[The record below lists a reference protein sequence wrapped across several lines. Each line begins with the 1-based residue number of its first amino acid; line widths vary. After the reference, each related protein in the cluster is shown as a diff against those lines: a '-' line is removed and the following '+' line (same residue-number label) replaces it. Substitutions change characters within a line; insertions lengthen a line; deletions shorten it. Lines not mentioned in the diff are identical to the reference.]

1 MKQSNFIRRLAFG
14 LCLMIFAS
22 LTAQAQEGL
31 NVEKIF
37 QRYGHAKGCKM
48 VEMHNTSLKG
58 YQMKVYKSLIYKS
71 FAFSA
76 INGYLKADRKAAK
89 KIREV
94 VDNGKMTSGYYM
106 MAPLEKGIN
115 RYILFSNPSSNKG
128 TVIYIE
134 GELSPDDIMKLCY
147 SRK

>member
-1 MKQSNFIRRLAFG
+1 MKQSNFIRRLALG
-14 LCLMIFAS
+14 LWLMIFS
-22 LTAQAQEGL
+22 ILTAQAQEGL

-48 VEMHNTSLKG
+48 VEMRNTALKG
-58 YQMKVYKSLIYKS
+58 YQMKVYKSLIYKN
-71 FAFSA
+71 FATVPIS
-76 INGYLKADRKAAK
+76 GYLKADRKAAK
-89 KIREV
+89 KVREV
-94 VDNGKMTSGYYM
+94 VENGKMVSGYYM
-106 MAPLEKGIN
+106 MTPLEKGIN
-115 RYILFSNPSSNKG
+115 RYILFSNPSGNKG

>member
-1 MKQSNFIRRLAFG
+1 
-14 LCLMIFAS
+14 MIFAS

-37 QRYGHAKGCKM
+37 QRYGHAKGYKM
-48 VEMHNTSLKG
+48 VEMRNTSLKG

-71 FAFSA
+71 FASA
-76 INGYLKADRKAAK
+76 TINAYFKADRKAAK

-115 RYILFSNPSSNKG
+115 RFILFSNPSGNKG

-134 GELSPDDIMKLCY
+134 GNLSPDDIMKFCY
-147 SRK
+147 SRR

>member
-48 VEMHNTSLKG
+48 VEMRNTSLKG

-71 FAFSA
+71 FASA
-76 INGYLKADRKAAK
+76 TINTYLKADRKAAK

-115 RYILFSNPSSNKG
+115 RYILFSNPSGNKG

-134 GELSPDDIMKLCY
+134 GDLSPDDIMKLCY
-147 SRK
+147 SRR